1 MHVVNH
7 RIVVMGPGNI
17 LGLEDVARIAPHS
30 YSVRCVKDGVLLS
43 IDVEKFHTVMKH
55 VPNGFAEI
63 TRHNKAKWK
72 NFFDKLTVLEHQ
84 KTSMVGKQ
92 RELI

>member
-1 MHVVNH
+1 
-7 RIVVMGPGNI
+7 MGPGNI

-30 YSVRCVKDGVLLS
+30 YSVKCVKDGTLLS

-63 TRHNKAKWK
+63 TRVNKSKWK
-72 NFFDKLTVLEHQ
+72 NFFDKLTILEN
-84 KTSMVGKQ
+84 
-92 RELI
+92 